1 MTSELYLTSYALIA
15 TRYDE
20 TTIKEMVGPK

>member
-15 TRYDE
+15 TRY
-20 TTIKEMVGPK
+20 KAPRMKVKVGVK